1 MIRVKNNE
9 NVSVAVKVIDLQN
22 TTAMC
27 FMLIVPTVLLNV
39 VNSVCVVC
47 VTRFTNV

>member
-9 NVSVAVKVIDLQN
+9 NVSVAVKVVDLQN

-27 FMLIVPTVLLNV
+27 FIAHC
-39 VNSVCVVC
+39 SHCVVKRC
-47 VTRFTNV
+47 RA